1 MKKRFKLGV
10 IGCGDTAVT
19 VLRGVVLSEFLREK
33 KIIVSDVNEE
43 NFKAID
49 ELGVNAVC
57 NDKFVAENSEFLLL
71 AVNSRRFDAVIK
83 NLKGFCPEKI
93 ISVVP
98 ELRKTRIKKAFG
110 AGTVKVARCVLNLPC
125 SIGSG
130 VIGVDMSDFNKSTD
144 DTEFISKALG
154 TLGDV
159 YSIYESKMDAVSAMG
174 GLSPAYAFVFI
185 SALIDAGVKLGL
197 TKDEAKALAV
207 QSVLG
212 SAEMV
217 KRDEQSVDEL
227 LMRVCGKGSAAIEAV
242 KVLEENNFRKIVEGA
257 VGACAARSKELSDK

>member
-33 KIIVSDVNEE
+33 KIIVSDVNED
-43 NFKAID
+43 NFKDID

-57 NDKFVAENSEFLLL
+57 NDRFVAENSEFLLL
-71 AVNSRRFDAVIK
+71 AVPACRFDAVIK
-83 NLKGFCPEKI
+83 NLKDYCPEKI
-93 ISVVP
+93 ISAIP
-98 ELRKTRIKKAFG
+98 EIRKNRIKKAFG
-110 AGTVKVARCVLNLPC
+110 TEAVKVARCILNLPC

-159 YSIYESKMDAVSAMG
+159 YSIDESKMDAVSAMG
-174 GLSPAYAFVFI
+174 GLSPAYAFIFI

-197 TKDEAKALAV
+197 SKGEAKALAV

-217 KRDEQSVDEL
+217 KRGEQSVDEL
-227 LMRVCGKGSAAIEAV
+227 LMRVCGNGSAAIESV

-257 VGACAARSKELSDK
+257 VNACAARSKELSEK